1 MTNGGA
7 HCLKWHDG
15 GVCRG
20 SKVIN
25 VDRYPW
31 VSLETDKR
39 WVSCLVGQ
47 VDDKYHMSVSLLL
60 RSNVVDSVS
69 GTGNEVTVS
78 VSGVTLDDDKNWLL
92 IFLFSLE
99 VRTIDKNDS
108 SYIDL
113 MNSGNNLPNFT
124 SEVELSFK
132 FMQ

>member
-1 MTNGGA
+1 M
-7 HCLKWHDG
+7 
-15 GVCRG
+15 R
-20 SKVIN
+20 
-25 VDRYPW
+25 
-31 VSLETDKR
+31 
-39 WVSCLVGQ
+39 
-47 VDDKYHMSVSLLL
+47 VSLLL

-69 GTGNEVTVS
+69 GTGNEVTIS

-99 VRTIDKNDS
+99 VWTIDKNDS